1 MNYDALLGLA
11 TVMGTVVAV
20 VGIIAGAYKRRLA
33 FMERK
38 LELAASI
45 GSESASRREADLAAQ
60 GAELERRMRV
70 LERIVT
76 DEGGSQSV
84 ALQIEA
90 LRDPGVLEVTKQ

>member
-20 VGIIAGAYKRRLA
+20 VGMIAGAYKRRLA

-38 LELAASI
+38 LELAASL
-45 GSESASRREADLAAQ
+45 GSQSASQREHDLAAQ

-76 DEGGSQSV
+76 DEGGSRSV

-90 LRDPGVLEVTKQ
+90 LRDAKVLEVTTP